1 MKRTLSII
9 IIVSF
14 FISCSTTK
22 LSLNRAIYFQK
33 NLNTNIYLNNF
44 ENPIN
49 LDSTYL
55 DRRNIDNIKFDR
67 QSNSITI
74 FQKNQKAE
82 IFSLSEID
90 LESLSSSS
98 KIDLIVLNGH
108 LMDKKDLKNI
118 KIESTA
124 VKNISILKGDD
135 LHIHSGDSI
144 FKAQLIISTKK

>member
-1 MKRTLSII
+1 M
-9 IIVSF
+9 
-14 FISCSTTK
+14 SCSTSK
-22 LSLNRAIYFQK
+22 SILKRAINFQK

-55 DRRNIDNIKFDR
+55 DRRNIDNIKFDK

-108 LMDKKDLKNI
+108 LIDKKELKNI
-118 KIESTA
+118 KIESTV
-124 VKNISILKGDD
+124 VKNISILKGKN
-135 LHIHSGDSI
+135 LHSGDSTL
-144 FKAQLIISTKK
+144 KTQLIISTKK